1 MWEKL
6 ILILLLF
13 CGLGFLLTKLF
24 IAGKKAEQLE
34 RLKKEVKARAQA
46 NEIVSRTIN
55 LNSEQLLNRVREKRN
70 SKAGNGSMSAKN

>member
-6 ILILLLF
+6 ILILLL
-13 CGLGFLLTKLF
+13 GWGSVYLLTKLF

-34 RLKKEVKARAQA
+34 RLKREVKERARA
-46 NEIVSRTIN
+46 NEIVSRTVN

-70 SKAGNGSMSAKN
+70 SKAGNGGMSAKD

>member
-6 ILILLLF
+6 ILILLLGW
-13 CGLGFLLTKLF
+13 GLAYLLTKLF

-34 RLKKEVKARAQA
+34 RLKKEVKARAKA

-70 SKAGNGSMSAKN
+70 SKAGNGSMSAKD

>member
-6 ILILLLF
+6 ILIGLLGW
-13 CGLGFLLTKLF
+13 GLAYLLTKLF

-34 RLKKEVKARAQA
+34 RLKKEVKARAKA
-46 NEIVSRTIN
+46 NEVVSRTIN

-70 SKAGNGSMSAKN
+70 SKAGNGSMSAKD

>member
-6 ILILLLF
+6 ILILLLGW
-13 CGLGFLLTKLF
+13 GLAYLLTNLF

-34 RLKKEVKARAQA
+34 RLKREVKERAKA
-46 NEIVSRTIN
+46 NEIVSRTVN

-70 SKAGNGSMSAKN
+70 SKAGNGGMSAKD